1 MQQTRNFMRHR
12 IESSFSRQGFL
23 TLLGARLLSV
33 APGEVSLA
41 VTLRPEFSQQHG
53 AGHAG
58 ISFTLGDVAAGYAA
72 LTLME
77 PGVEVMTSE
86 MKIHLLRPAV
96 GEELVAKGFVLKA
109 GRRLI
114 VTRAD
119 VFARRGPD
127 EVLIA
132 TLLGTMV
139 PVAPELS

>member
-1 MQQTRNFMRHR
+1 MQQVHIFMQRR
-12 IESSFSRQGFL
+12 IEESFSRQGFL

-33 APGEVSLA
+33 AAGEVSLA

-72 LTLME
+72 LTLIE
-77 PGVEVMTSE
+77 PGMEVMTSE

-96 GEELVAKGFVLKA
+96 GDELIAKGSVIKS

-119 VFARRGPD
+119 VFARRGGD

-139 PVAPELS
+139 PVAAEL